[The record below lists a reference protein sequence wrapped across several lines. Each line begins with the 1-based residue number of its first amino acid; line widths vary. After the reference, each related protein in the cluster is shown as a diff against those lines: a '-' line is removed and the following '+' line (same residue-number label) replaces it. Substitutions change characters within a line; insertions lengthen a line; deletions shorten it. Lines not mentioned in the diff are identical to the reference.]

1 MITPPII
8 RYIRCGNRPGHV
20 RVCRPCRR
28 EVCSSFPQEPVSRR
42 QLHLPWAARS
52 PLHTTNMSGSAHL
65 ASHNGHGL
73 YEADKMRARQMKMA
87 SIGPGISSIIIIACI
102 GAVVGTM
109 LDSLHGATDSLTSI
123 SNEFRKSAA
132 EVAIENVVVVLAPD
146 WEYTRRYDG
155 GCGAAGDAHKGD
167 HSQL

>member
-1 MITPPII
+1 
-8 RYIRCGNRPGHV
+8 
-20 RVCRPCRR
+20 
-28 EVCSSFPQEPVSRR
+28 
-42 QLHLPWAARS
+42 
-52 PLHTTNMSGSAHL
+52 
-65 ASHNGHGL
+65 
-73 YEADKMRARQMKMA
+73 MRARQMKMA